1 LKYLNIIFV
10 TALLLSGCSMTYESV
25 SSYKYSAQYGFDSK
39 IEAINFH
46 DYLVDNGFE
55 RQLSLLFDGSNEAVE
70 GISLHWK
77 SDGLKSSSR
86 TVLIITYEADLS
98 TKSKNEEISNAIS
111 STSKSMLETYNSL

>member
-1 LKYLNIIFV
+1 
-10 TALLLSGCSMTYESV
+10 MTYESV